1 MSAFAFD
8 PIELQVATELESPG
22 DTISRAGHIDVPEF
36 DYAGHAFVLADGL
49 DYDVALT
56 DTGEGVLATGIVR
69 GVATTPCDRCL
80 EPATLDIAGEISCY
94 YLNEPPEAD
103 DEDEEEY
110 GLISAEGTVDIS
122 PAIQAAV
129 VMDLP
134 FIVLCREDCKGLCP
148 TCGCNLNEQTCDC
161 AQQRE
166 VDPMNPFAA
175 LASLHFDAPQDEE
188 ELDLDEMDDLL
199 EGDDLDED
207 DPDAWDALF
216 SDDPDEGLDGEQEPP
231 AGEAADASRV

>member
-1 MSAFAFD
+1 MSTFAFD

-22 DTISRAGHIDVPEF
+22 DTISRAGHIDLAEF
-36 DYAGHAFVLADGL
+36 DYAGHAFELADGL

-69 GVATTPCDRCL
+69 GTATTPCDRCL
-80 EPATLDIAGEISCY
+80 EPTTLDIAGEVSCY
-94 YLNEPPEAD
+94 YLNEAPEAD

-110 GLISAEGTVDIS
+110 GLISAEGTVDIA

-134 FIVLCREDCKGLCP
+134 FVVLCHEDCKGLCP

-161 AQQRE
+161 ARAAQQAI
-166 VDPMNPFAA
+166 DPMNPFAA
-175 LASLHFDAPQDEE
+175 LASLQLEMQARGGIDEVVIDVEQD
-188 ELDLDEMDDLL
+188 DEGED
-199 EGDDLDED
+199 DED
-207 DPDAWDALF
+207 DPDVWDAWE
-216 SDDPDEGLDGEQEPP
+216 DEESL
-231 AGEAADASRV
+231 AADPRMKDAVSARDAHEL